1 MAVGGEAGVGNS
13 RFLETIGAHPGL
25 AACHNQGG
33 RQVGAVARQQRCRA
47 GVELVGMFEATNA
60 AAQGL
65 TDRLR
70 SARVGHDIGV
80 VLPRGPHGTGQL
92 PVAHFRSRN
101 VLAFARQAPVDKNL
115 DVVGSGL
122 ELVVGCEVK
131 PLLTLGGYACRSG
144 SVTAGSSDCPARPD
158 EPGRFGPTPLL
169 GISQPQVCSVLFMDA
184 AKRGNSGVECVPGP
198 LSRPKDCGRR
208 ALGLVRG

>member
-1 MAVGGEAGVGNS
+1 
-13 RFLETIGAHPGL
+13 
-25 AACHNQGG
+25 
-33 RQVGAVARQQRCRA
+33 
-47 GVELVGMFEATNA
+47 MFEATNA